1 MIQNASLSV
10 LCFTT
15 KEAVVYFLFLLK
27 VTAQSL
33 TCFSWLNNAAI
44 LWSVAGCSVFNWK
57 DRKVW
62 KPRIQALGEGKA

>member
-1 MIQNASLSV
+1 MIQSASLNV

-15 KEAVVYFLFLLK
+15 KEAIVYFLFLLK
-27 VTAQSL
+27 VTAQCL

-44 LWSVAGCSVFNWK
+44 LWSVAGYSVFNWK
-57 DRKVW
+57 DSKVW